1 MSDTQRAIFIHSHK
15 IKTLEQASQLAQDI
29 ETSLRFSSQRRVIP
43 KVRKQSS
50 PNTHATRDPKSKSV
64 IGESSKNVKCSQCF
78 KCQGYD
84 HVVAQCP
91 SKNLLVRGSWWWWVE
106 IVVYGS
112 NGTATDSDDDVRVS
126 SIQLG
131 VIRCSHI
138 DVRDEDWCRSSV
150 FHTYFT
156 HEGKNYTLMIDG
168 GSCANIIAKI
178 TLEKMGLKAEPH
190 PHPYNVI
197 RFDKTA
203 QSITQCCR
211 SLSICLTIRIVFG
224 VMS

>member
-1 MSDTQRAIFIHSHK
+1 VHSFRLGNKSVQDYTIEFDDLTLRCKVQEDSYQAISRYCSGLMSDTQRAIFIHSHK

-91 SKNLLVRGSWWWWVE
+91 SKNLLVRGS
-106 IVVYGS
+106 
-112 NGTATDSDDDVRVS
+112 
-126 SIQLG
+126 
-131 VIRCSHI
+131 
-138 DVRDEDWCRSSV
+138 
-150 FHTYFT
+150 
-156 HEGKNYTLMIDG
+156 
-168 GSCANIIAKI
+168 
-178 TLEKMGLKAEPH
+178 
-190 PHPYNVI
+190 
-197 RFDKTA
+197 
-203 QSITQCCR
+203 
-211 SLSICLTIRIVFG
+211 
-224 VMS
+224 